1 VVRRSGLFTAILLF
15 CGPLIVL
22 SSFLV
27 WMSPLG
33 LGFSAEAGARLKSPL
48 VMTAY
53 WATFLSGPIAVFGML
68 PLSASMSIY
77 ERTRKLGF
85 QILIVTTVL
94 LIPAQLFFLLWL
106 SS

>member
-1 VVRRSGLFTAILLF
+1 
-15 CGPLIVL
+15 
-22 SSFLV
+22 
-27 WMSPLG
+27 MSPLG

>member
-1 VVRRSGLFTAILLF
+1 
-15 CGPLIVL
+15 
-22 SSFLV
+22 
-27 WMSPLG
+27 
-33 LGFSAEAGARLKSPL
+33 
-48 VMTAY
+48 MTAY

-77 ERTRKLGF
+77 ERTRRLGF